1 LPSASSPRLDDG
13 SGGGERGASAAALEE
28 WAVEGVE
35 TAARELVRYILTIY
49 IYIYIYDAF
58 RACETLRLP
67 YQEGAQDDSWE
78 HVLTAQLV

>member
-49 IYIYIYDAF
+49 IYIYIYI
-58 RACETLRLP
+58 
-67 YQEGAQDDSWE
+67 
-78 HVLTAQLV
+78 